1 MAKIREI
8 LERGPS
14 YSFEF
19 SPPRTPEAEA
29 QLERALV
36 ELEPLRP
43 SFVSVT
49 YGAGGSTRERTHE
62 IVTRIHRETS
72 MTSMAHLTCAAHT
85 RDQMRDIVT
94 RYRDAGIENIL
105 ALRGDPPVDLD
116 LPEGEFEYAIDLVEL
131 VRSLGDFSIGVAAHP
146 EPHPRSPSLEAD
158 RQHTAEKLRAA
169 DFAITQFFFESRHY
183 FDLVE
188 SVRALGVDKPVI
200 PGIMPVLSVAGIK
213 RMSQMQGSEF
223 PAWLADKLHAVEDD
237 AAAVRR
243 VGIAEATRLCDE
255 LLAGGRAGPALLHA
269 QLLEGDARDLRQPR
283 PHAGLSL
290 YGYGQTSPNWV
301 ESTILPVKPS
311 PSCSARYTTAG
322 TTASGVFQPVQS

>member
-8 LERGPS
+8 LEQGPS

-29 QLERALV
+29 QLERALI

-62 IVTRIHRETS
+62 IVTRINRETS
-72 MTSMAHLTCAAHT
+72 MTCMAHLTCAAHT
-85 RDQMRDIVT
+85 RAELGDIVT
-94 RYRDAGIENIL
+94 RYGDAGIENIL
-105 ALRGDPPVDLD
+105 ALRGDPPADLN
-116 LPEGEFEYAIDLVEL
+116 LPDGEFDYAIDLVTFI
-131 VRSLGDFSIGVAAHP
+131 RSLGDFSIGVAAHP

-158 RQHTAEKLRAA
+158 RLHTAEKLRAA

-188 SVRALGVDKPVI
+188 SLRALGVEKPVI
-200 PGIMPVLSVAGIK
+200 PGIMPVLSVAGSK
-213 RMSQMQGSEF
+213 RMAQMQGSEF
-223 PAWLADKLHAVEDD
+223 PAWLAEKLDAAGDD
-237 AAAVRR
+237 PAAVRA

-255 LLAGGRAGPALLHA
+255 LLAGGAPGLHFYTLNFSKA
-269 QLLEGDARDLRQPR
+269 TREIFANL
-283 PHAGLSL
+283 GL
-290 YGYGQTSPNWV
+290 T
-301 ESTILPVKPS
+301 PV
-311 PSCSARYTTAG
+311 
-322 TTASGVFQPVQS
+322 

>member
-1 MAKIREI
+1 MWRQRRWARGAGTISAMAKIREI

-62 IVTRIHRETS
+62 IVTRINRETS

-85 RDQMRDIVT
+85 RAQMRDIVL
-94 RYRDAGIENIL
+94 RYGDAGIENIL

-116 LPEGEFEYAIDLVEL
+116 LPEGEFDYAIDLVEFI
-131 VRSLGDFSIGVAAHP
+131 RELGDFSIGSPRIPSRTRVLRASKP
-146 EPHPRSPSLEAD
+146 IGCTRPRSCGPP
-158 RQHTAEKLRAA
+158 T
-169 DFAITQFFFESRHY
+169 SR
-183 FDLVE
+183 
-188 SVRALGVDKPVI
+188 SRSSSSSRGTTSSSSSRCALGVDKPVI

-213 RMSQMQGSEF
+213 RMTQMQGSEF
-223 PAWLADKLHAVEDD
+223 PAWLAEKLHAVEDD
-237 AAAVRR
+237 PAAVRGR
-243 VGIAEATRLCDE
+243 HR
-255 LLAGGRAGPALLHA
+255 GGDAPVRRAARGRRAGPALLHA
-269 QLLEGDARDLRQPR
+269 ELLEGDARDLRQPR
-283 PHAGLSL
+283 PHAGLS
-290 YGYGQTSPNWV
+290 V
-301 ESTILPVKPS
+301 
-311 PSCSARYTTAG
+311 SAPFR
-322 TTASGVFQPVQS
+322 

>member
-36 ELEPLRP
+36 ELEPLQP

-62 IVTRIHRETS
+62 IVTRINGQTS
-72 MTSMAHLTCAAHT
+72 MTCMAHLTCAAHT
-85 RDQMRDIVT
+85 RAQMREIVL
-94 RYRDAGIENIL
+94 RYGEAGVENIL

-116 LPEGEFEYAIDLVEL
+116 LPDGEFDYAIDLVEFT
-131 VRSLGDFSIGVAAHP
+131 RALGDFSIGVAAHP

-158 RQHTAEKLRAA
+158 RLHTAEKLRAA
-169 DFAITQFFFESRHY
+169 DFAITQFFFDARHY
-183 FDLVE
+183 FELVE
-188 SVRALGVDKPVI
+188 SVQKLGVDKPIV
-200 PGIMPVLSVAGIK
+200 PGIMPVLSVAGIQ
-213 RMSQMQGSEF
+213 RMTQMQGSEF
-223 PAWLADKLHAVEDD
+223 PAWLAEKLHAVEDD
-237 AAAVRR
+237 PAAVRA

-255 LLAGGRAGPALLHA
+255 LLAGGAPGLHFYTLNFSKA
-269 QLLEGDARDLRQPR
+269 TREIWANL
-283 PHAGLSL
+283 GLMA
-290 YGYGQTSPNWV
+290 V
-301 ESTILPVKPS
+301 
-311 PSCSARYTTAG
+311 
-322 TTASGVFQPVQS
+322 

>member
-8 LERGPS
+8 LGRGPS

-29 QLERALV
+29 QLEKALV

-62 IVTRIHRETS
+62 IVTRINQETS

-85 RDQMRDIVT
+85 RAQMREIVL
-94 RYRDAGIENIL
+94 RYGDAGIENIL
-105 ALRGDPPVDLD
+105 ALRGDPPIDLD
-116 LPEGEFEYAIDLVEL
+116 LPEGEFDYAIDLVEFI
-131 VRSLGDFSIGVAAHP
+131 RSLGDFSIAVAAHP
-146 EPHPRSPSLEAD
+146 EPHPRSPSIEAD
-158 RQHTAEKLRAA
+158 RLHTAEKLRAA

-188 SVRALGVDKPVI
+188 SLSALGVDKPVI
-200 PGIMPVLSVAGIK
+200 PGIMPVLSVAGIQ

-223 PAWLADKLHAVEDD
+223 PAWLADKLHAVEEDP
-237 AAAVRR
+237 AEVRR
-243 VGIAEATRLCDE
+243 VGIEEATRLCDE
-255 LLAGGRAGPALLHA
+255 LLAGGAPGLHFYTLNFSKA
-269 QLLEGDARDLRQPR
+269 TREIFANL
-283 PHAGLSL
+283 GL
-290 YGYGQTSPNWV
+290 T
-301 ESTILPVKPS
+301 PV
-311 PSCSARYTTAG
+311 
-322 TTASGVFQPVQS
+322 